1 MPELRRW
8 PLYICH
14 ACDWR
19 MASEQHDFSCEQCGS
34 SRKLIE
40 TVEVVPESDLAA
52 LQERLEEVE
61 RADYVPLENHVRSV
75 EALRSERDSLAQN
88 QLTPEEAALLVAI
101 LRKLEVPQFEPQTEV
116 LVSATTKLA
125 RLSQSVEGR

>member
-61 RADYVPLENHVRSV
+61 RWANSSEHPNW
-75 EALRSERDSLAQN
+75 EAGWRAGHERGKAERDSLA
-88 QLTPEEAALLVAI
+88 
-101 LRKLEVPQFEPQTEV
+101 LEVE
-116 LVSATTKLA
+116 
-125 RLSQSVEGR
+125 RLRTGS